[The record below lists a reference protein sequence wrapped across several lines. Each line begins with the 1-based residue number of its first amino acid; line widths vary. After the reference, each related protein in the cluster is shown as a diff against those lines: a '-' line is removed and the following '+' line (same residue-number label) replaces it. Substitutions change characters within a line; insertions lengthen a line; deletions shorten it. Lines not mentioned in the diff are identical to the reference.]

1 MGKGKLIMENIWNE
15 FRAYCG
21 KIEDLRNVAALLDYD
36 QQVVMPSGGATARAE
51 QAATISGIIHHLST
65 SAELENFLEQLE
77 QKCEFLPAESVE
89 RCLWQR
95 MKREFE
101 RSRRIPEKFVTQC
114 AALEAQGYTKWMA
127 AREEDDFSI
136 LSDTLTE
143 IFRYKMEYVEFFP
156 EYENKY
162 DALLADY
169 DRDITTEN
177 VLKIFDELKAP
188 LQQLIALAGTDKAT
202 HLATGRVKFPA
213 ERQFNLARQLAGLV
227 GFDLQNDGVMAL
239 AEHPFT
245 TTIGSNDVRITT
257 NIDEN
262 DFISN
267 IYSVLHEAGH
277 GIFEQHCAP
286 ELARSVLSRDIS
298 LSLHESQSR
307 LWENMVGRSF
317 SVTAKI
323 YEMLKREFPG
333 EVNFSAEDFFRRVN
347 HVRPS
352 LIRVEADEVTYN
364 MHIILRTE
372 LELAIVNGQLAVR
385 DLPDAW
391 NEKMHT
397 LFGIT
402 PDSDLNGVLQ
412 DVHWPSG
419 AIGYFPTYLL
429 GNVIGGQIW
438 SAVRQLPQI
447 ASELELGETA
457 ALRNYLIEHI
467 YQYGG
472 KYSAPE
478 LLRKLYGTNLQVG
491 CYVDYLNE
499 KYQNIYR

>member
-1 MGKGKLIMENIWNE
+1 
-15 FRAYCG
+15 
-21 KIEDLRNVAALLDYD
+21 
-36 QQVVMPSGGATARAE
+36 
-51 QAATISGIIHHLST
+51 
-65 SAELENFLEQLE
+65 
-77 QKCEFLPAESVE
+77 
-89 RCLWQR
+89 
-95 MKREFE
+95 
-101 RSRRIPEKFVTQC
+101 
-114 AALEAQGYTKWMA
+114 
-127 AREEDDFSI
+127 
-136 LSDTLTE
+136 
-143 IFRYKMEYVEFFP
+143 
-156 EYENKY
+156 
-162 DALLADY
+162 
-169 DRDITTEN
+169 
-177 VLKIFDELKAP
+177 
-188 LQQLIALAGTDKAT
+188 
-202 HLATGRVKFPA
+202 
-213 ERQFNLARQLAGLV
+213 
-227 GFDLQNDGVMAL
+227 
-239 AEHPFT
+239 
-245 TTIGSNDVRITT
+245 
-257 NIDEN
+257 
-262 DFISN
+262 
-267 IYSVLHEAGH
+267 
-277 GIFEQHCAP
+277 
-286 ELARSVLSRDIS
+286 
-298 LSLHESQSR
+298 
-307 LWENMVGRSF
+307 
-317 SVTAKI
+317 
-323 YEMLKREFPG
+323 
-333 EVNFSAEDFFRRVN
+333 
-347 HVRPS
+347 
-352 LIRVEADEVTYN
+352 

-397 LFGIT
+397 LLGIT